1 MMFDVLSLI
10 SFTVCINRS
19 YRRYRERLDTQNIS
33 NIQKEEEEEEEENNK
48 IKTKTKTKT
57 NKQTKTKN
65 KAFDDHIHPLNNI
78 HLSNVFWYKN
88 TMQIH
93 FTY

>member
-33 NIQKEEEEEEEENNK
+33 NIHKEEEEEEEEEKNK
-48 IKTKTKTKT
+48 IKTKT